1 MLRRKMFERISG
13 GSAAIGESFSVDMAD
28 ICVRSGVCLSP
39 ASGVSDVTRK
49 KPSQCAGRPS
59 ETDNDVKII
68 STC

>member
-39 ASGVSDVTRK
+39 ASDVSDRDGELEPFTVCRK
-49 KPSQCAGRPS
+49 AFG
-59 ETDNDVKII
+59 N
-68 STC
+68 